1 LIIRTLDARGVLA
14 KVASAVAALGGDI
27 AKAEVETSPDKQAR
41 IKLALRVKDIQ
52 QLQAIE
58 KEIAAAGE
66 VLSVE
71 RV

>member
-1 LIIRTLDARGVLA
+1 
-14 KVASAVAALGGDI
+14 
-27 AKAEVETSPDKQAR
+27 VETSPDKQAR

-58 KEIAAAGE
+58 KEIGAAGE

>member
-1 LIIRTLDARGVLA
+1 
-14 KVASAVAALGGDI
+14 VASAAAALGADI
-27 AKAEVETSPDKQAR
+27 AKAEVETSLDKTAR
-41 IKLALRVKDIQ
+41 IKLALRVRDIQ

-58 KEIAAAGE
+58 KEIAANGE